1 MSGPYDAS
9 RGATLLEQWATL
21 ALRTSGVQRSGPI
34 WCWQKSDPVPW
45 GAQSIVLYAQLPIW
59 CYKSGDP
66 GSWGARSETLQAH
79 IMLAGGRL

>member
-45 GAQSIVLYAQLPIW
+45 GAQSIVLYAHMVL
-59 CYKSGDP
+59 
-66 GSWGARSETLQAH
+66 
-79 IMLAGGRL
+79 